1 MMPRTLAPGLRPAPA
16 RMASGRIFLKWK
28 RRILRGHVQSTSRQ
42 KMKGTDMKGEP
53 AVILLVEDDPAH
65 AEIVRRN
72 FINFR
77 MANRLMHVA
86 DGQQALNYLFRRG
99 EFQDLNQSPRPNLIL
114 LDLRLPKVDGLEVL
128 KTIKADADLAGIPV
142 VVLTTSAAEVD
153 MAKAYGNHANSYLV
167 KPVDFPQFLKLMDA
181 LGYYWLVWNQFPF

>member
-1 MMPRTLAPGLRPAPA
+1 MNPTEL
-16 RMASGRIFLKWK
+16 
-28 RRILRGHVQSTSRQ
+28 
-42 KMKGTDMKGEP
+42 KGEP
-53 AVILLVEDDPAH
+53 AIILLVEDDPAH

-86 DGQQALNYLFRRG
+86 DGQLALDYLFRRG
-99 EFQDLNQSPRPNLIL
+99 EFQDPAKSPQPNLIL

-128 KTIKADADLAGIPV
+128 TTIKANPDLARIPV
-142 VVLTTSAAEVD
+142 VVLTTSAAEMD
-153 MAKAYGNHANSYLV
+153 MAKAYGNHANSYLI

-181 LGYYWLVWNQFPF
+181 LGYYWLVWNQFPFERGNAGG